1 MVVALLG
8 FTMLCTLLSQSY
20 LGDKI
25 ALFFFFFL
33 LWMCVFL
40 VFVGSMQMCGHT
52 VGGICADMPLPTPA
66 VPLLGTPIASML
78 VIRVF
83 KGEGERD

>member
-25 ALFFFFFL
+25 ALFFSFSF
-33 LWMCVFL
+33 MDVCFL

-78 VIRVF
+78 MIRVF
-83 KGEGERD
+83 MGEGERD

>member
-1 MVVALLG
+1 
-8 FTMLCTLLSQSY
+8 
-20 LGDKI
+20 
-25 ALFFFFFL
+25 
-33 LWMCVFL
+33 MCVFL

>member
-25 ALFFFFFL
+25 ALFFFFSF
-33 LWMCVFL
+33 MDVCFSVFW
-40 VFVGSMQMCGHT
+40 GSMQMCVHT
-52 VGGICADMPLPTPA
+52 VGCICADMPLPTPA

-78 VIRVF
+78 MIRGF

>member
-1 MVVALLG
+1 MTRLP
-8 FTMLCTLLSQSY
+8 Y
-20 LGDKI
+20 
-25 ALFFFFFL
+25 FFFFFSF
-33 LWMCVFL
+33 MDVCFFL

>member
-1 MVVALLG
+1 MTRLP
-8 FTMLCTLLSQSY
+8 Y
-20 LGDKI
+20 
-25 ALFFFFFL
+25 FFLFL

-83 KGEGERD
+83 KGEGERLRESKRMRLRSR

>member
-25 ALFFFFFL
+25 ALFFYFYFF
-33 LWMCVFL
+33 MDVCFL

-78 VIRVF
+78 MIRVF

>member
-1 MVVALLG
+1 
-8 FTMLCTLLSQSY
+8 
-20 LGDKI
+20 
-25 ALFFFFFL
+25 
-33 LWMCVFL
+33 
-40 VFVGSMQMCGHT
+40 MCGHT

-83 KGEGERD
+83 KGEGERLRESKRMRLRSG

>member
-1 MVVALLG
+1 MTRLP
-8 FTMLCTLLSQSY
+8 Y
-20 LGDKI
+20 
-25 ALFFFFFL
+25 FFFFFYG
-33 LWMCVFL
+33 CVFL